1 MADRHNRDLDRQ
13 PAPLPKPLPVPT
25 VDAHAHIEIVTN
37 AALDSAEVLQV
48 LDDAKSVGVDRIV
61 QVGYSAEQSKWCVAA
76 AEHFDDRV
84 LAAVALHPNEAP
96 VVPDLD
102 ADLKIIEELASHP
115 RVRAIGE
122 TGLDY
127 FRTPP
132 ELRKRQQDSF
142 KWHIELAK
150 KTKKALVIHD
160 RDSHDDVL
168 SILLE
173 VGAPEKTVFHCFS
186 GDVEMAKTCIERGY
200 ILSFAG
206 TMTFKNAPALREA
219 VKLVP
224 HDQLLVETDSP
235 FLCPMPNRGALNT
248 PAQIP
253 NTLRVIADVRGISA
267 DYLAAAISELM
278 ADPARLEKYGKAGRL
293 RAQTHF
299 GWDAVAA
306 QTISLYRSVIS

>member
-1 MADRHNRDLDRQ
+1 MADRHNRDIERE
-13 PAPLPKPLPVPT
+13 PAPLPEPLPVPT

-37 AALDSAEVLQV
+37 EAPDSDAVRKV
-48 LDDAKSVGVDRIV
+48 LDDAKSVNVDRIV
-61 QVGYSAEQSKWCVAA
+61 QVGYSAEQSQWCVDLANA
-76 AEHFDDRV
+76 YPGRV

-96 VVPDLD
+96 IVEDLQ
-102 ADLKIIEELASHP
+102 ADWAIIEKLAHEP

-132 ELRKRQQDSF
+132 ELQKRQQESF
-142 KWHIELAK
+142 KWHIDLAK
-150 KTKKALVIHD
+150 RTNKALVIHD

-168 SILLE
+168 SVLLE

-186 GDVEMAKTCIERGY
+186 GDVEMAKTCIDRGY

-206 TMTFKNAPALREA
+206 TMTFKNAPALRDA

-235 FLCPMPNRGALNT
+235 FLAPTPHRGALNT
-248 PAQIP
+248 PAQIA
-253 NTLRVIADVRGISA
+253 NIVRAMAVERDEDVA
-267 DYLAAAISELM
+267 ELATALSKNAERI
-278 ADPARLEKYGKAGRL
+278 
-293 RAQTHF
+293 F
-299 GWDAVAA
+299 GSFA
-306 QTISLYRSVIS
+306 

>member
-1 MADRHNRDLDRQ
+1 MADRHNRDIDREQ
-13 PAPLPKPLPVPT
+13 APLPEALPAPT

-37 AALDSAEVLQV
+37 EAPDSDAVRKV
-48 LDDAKSVGVDRIV
+48 LDDAKSVNVDRIV
-61 QVGYSAEQSKWCVAA
+61 QVGYSAEQSQWCVDMANA
-76 AEHFDDRV
+76 FPGRV

-96 VVPDLD
+96 VV
-102 ADLKIIEELASHP
+102 ADLEADWAIIEKLAQEP

-142 KWHIELAK
+142 KWHIDLAK
-150 KTKKALVIHD
+150 RTNKALVIHD
-160 RDSHDDVL
+160 RDSHEDVL
-168 SILLE
+168 SVLLE

-186 GDVEMAKTCIERGY
+186 GDVEMAKICIDRGY

-235 FLCPMPNRGALNT
+235 FLAPMPHRGALNT
-248 PAQIP
+248 PAQIA
-253 NTLRVIADVRGISA
+253 NIVRAMAEERNQDVA
-267 DYLAAAISELM
+267 ELATALSDNAERI
-278 ADPARLEKYGKAGRL
+278 
-293 RAQTHF
+293 F
-299 GWDAVAA
+299 GSFA
-306 QTISLYRSVIS
+306 

>member
-1 MADRHNRDLDRQ
+1 MADRHNRDIDREQ
-13 PAPLPKPLPVPT
+13 APLPEALPVPT

-37 AALDSAEVLQV
+37 EAPDSDAVRKV
-48 LDDAKSVGVDRIV
+48 LDDAKSVNVDRIV
-61 QVGYSAEQSKWCVAA
+61 QVGYSAEQSQWCVDMANA
-76 AEHFDDRV
+76 FPGRV

-96 VVPDLD
+96 VV
-102 ADLKIIEELASHP
+102 ADLEADWAIIEKLAQEP

-142 KWHIELAK
+142 KWHIDLAK
-150 KTKKALVIHD
+150 RTNKALVIHD
-160 RDSHDDVL
+160 RDSHEDVL
-168 SILLE
+168 SVLLE

-186 GDVEMAKTCIERGY
+186 GDVEMAKICIDRGY

-206 TMTFKNAPALREA
+206 TMTFKNAPALRDA

-235 FLCPMPNRGALNT
+235 FLAPMPHRGALNT
-248 PAQIP
+248 PAQIA
-253 NTLRVIADVRGISA
+253 NIVRAMAAERNEDVA
-267 DYLAAAISELM
+267 ELATALSDNAERI
-278 ADPARLEKYGKAGRL
+278 
-293 RAQTHF
+293 F
-299 GWDAVAA
+299 GSFA
-306 QTISLYRSVIS
+306 

>member
-1 MADRHNRDLDRQ
+1 MADRHNRDIDREF
-13 PAPLPKPLPVPT
+13 APLPEPLPVP
-25 VDAHAHIEIVTN
+25 VADAHAHIEIVTN
-37 AALDSAEVLQV
+37 DAPDSEAVRKV
-48 LDDAKSVGVDRIV
+48 LDEAKSVGVDRIV
-61 QVGYSAEQSKWCVAA
+61 QVGYSAEQSEWCAA
-76 AEHFDDRV
+76 LADLYPGRV

-96 VVPDLD
+96 VVEDLA
-102 ADLKIIEELASHP
+102 ADMAVIERLAYMP

-132 ELRKRQQDSF
+132 ELRGVQQDSF

-150 KTKKALVIHD
+150 RTNKALVIHD

-168 SILLE
+168 SVLLE

-235 FLCPMPNRGALNT
+235 FLAPTPHRGMQNT

-253 NTLRVIADVRGISA
+253 TIVRA
-267 DYLAAAISELM
+267 MAAERGEDLSELCN
-278 ADPARLEKYGKAGRL
+278 ALSINTERV
-293 RAQTHF
+293 F
-299 GWDAVAA
+299 GSFA
-306 QTISLYRSVIS
+306 

>member
-1 MADRHNRDLDRQ
+1 MADRHNRDIDREQ
-13 PAPLPKPLPVPT
+13 APLPEALPVPT

-37 AALDSAEVLQV
+37 EAPDSDAVRKV
-48 LDDAKSVGVDRIV
+48 LDDAKSVNVDRIV
-61 QVGYSAEQSKWCVAA
+61 QVGYSAEQSQWCVEMANA
-76 AEHFDDRV
+76 FPGRV

-96 VVPDLD
+96 VVTDLE
-102 ADLKIIEELASHP
+102 ADWAIIEKLAQEP

-142 KWHIELAK
+142 KWHIDLAK
-150 KTKKALVIHD
+150 RTNKALVIHD
-160 RDSHDDVL
+160 RDSHEDVL
-168 SILLE
+168 SLLLE

-186 GDVEMAKTCIERGY
+186 GDVEMAKICIDRGY

-206 TMTFKNAPALREA
+206 TMTFKNAPALRDA

-235 FLCPMPNRGALNT
+235 FLAPMPHRGALNT
-248 PAQIP
+248 PAQIA
-253 NTLRVIADVRGISA
+253 NIVRAMAAERNEDVA
-267 DYLAAAISELM
+267 ELATALSDNAERI
-278 ADPARLEKYGKAGRL
+278 
-293 RAQTHF
+293 F
-299 GWDAVAA
+299 GSFA
-306 QTISLYRSVIS
+306 

>member
-1 MADRHNRDLDRQ
+1 MADRHNRDIDREQ
-13 PAPLPKPLPVPT
+13 APLPEALPVPT

-37 AALDSAEVLQV
+37 EAPDSDAVRKV
-48 LDDAKSVGVDRIV
+48 LDDAKAVNVDRIV
-61 QVGYSAEQSKWCVAA
+61 QVGYSAEQSQWCVDMANA
-76 AEHFDDRV
+76 FPGRV

-96 VVPDLD
+96 VVEDLE
-102 ADLKIIEELASHP
+102 ADWAIIEKLAQEP

-142 KWHIELAK
+142 KWHIDLAK
-150 KTKKALVIHD
+150 RTNKALVIHD
-160 RDSHDDVL
+160 RDSHEDVL
-168 SILLE
+168 SVLLE

-186 GDVEMAKTCIERGY
+186 GDVAMAKICIDRGY

-235 FLCPMPNRGALNT
+235 FLAPMPHRGALNT
-248 PAQIP
+248 PAQIA
-253 NTLRVIADVRGISA
+253 NIVRAMAAERNEDVA
-267 DYLAAAISELM
+267 ELATALSDNAERI
-278 ADPARLEKYGKAGRL
+278 
-293 RAQTHF
+293 F
-299 GWDAVAA
+299 GSFA
-306 QTISLYRSVIS
+306 